1 MPSSPPPLL
10 LLVFF
15 SVGLSQS
22 HLVYPPPTDVT
33 PTKVQL
39 IFGLG
44 IPMEIEAST
53 IVGYVMKANYN
64 LPYNST
70 VLTEPYVRYQKRSIE
85 KSTSTTSRY
94 DLYRMLEG
102 SAWPAE
108 LGKACLLRCICELA
122 ATPLRDRRSSIL
134 AQLVHVLLTPSS
146 TRDDS
151 AEAADW
157 IEWSDQEYHAAELLG
172 RRHKGS
178 VDVCSRNFAE
188 CQISI
193 LSYFTDYYRDH
204 YDDAEEEQQRQEISD

>member
-1 MPSSPPPLL
+1 MRSSPPPL

-53 IVGYVMKANYN
+53 IVGYVLKANYN

-85 KSTSTTSRY
+85 RSTSATSRY
-94 DLYRMLEG
+94 DLYRMLEQ
-102 SAWPAE
+102 AK

-134 AQLVHVLLTPSS
+134 AQLVHVLFTPSS
-146 TRDDS
+146 TRDDDS
-151 AEAADW
+151 AEADDW

-172 RRHKGS
+172 RRHRGTA
-178 VDVCSRNFAE
+178 DVCSRNFAE

-204 YDDAEEEQQRQEISD
+204 YDDVEEEQQRQEISD